1 MAMASRL
8 RLSYHQRLFLLLLG
22 FSWFLVA
29 CFVAFQ
35 YQREKHYKIEKL
47 DAQLQMFNTHLIDA
61 LATDSIDFLATIS
74 RQRLPLEDLRIS
86 VINPDGTLAFDNT
99 LDTLP
104 AESHLSRHEIRET
117 IENGSGRTIRRHSAS
132 TDNTYFYSATCES
145 DIIVRSAVPYSVS
158 LQEILQ
164 ADRTFLWFM
173 LGTTLCVSL
182 AAYLAT
188 RRLGRTITRLNR
200 FAEKAEKGERIYDWE
215 PFPPDELGSISNHI
229 VRLYARLQQTMT
241 ERDAE
246 HSRALHEQQEKTR
259 IKKQLTNNINHELK
273 TPVAAIMACLETL
286 LAHPGIAAEKR
297 TEFIERCYGEAQRL
311 SNLLNDVAD
320 ITRMDDG
327 AQNIAKTTVDIGA
340 IVADVAAGEEQR
352 LRRAGITLRN
362 GIPEG
367 VRVNGNPAFISSIFR
382 NLADNAIAYSGAS
395 ELRITL
401 DDATPA
407 FYTFSVTDNGCG
419 IPAEH
424 LSRIFERF
432 YRIDKGRSRR
442 LGGTGLGLA
451 IVRNAVQLHGGAIH
465 ASTPPGGGARFTFT
479 LAAD

>member
-1 MAMASRL
+1 MDSRI
-8 RLSYHQRLFLLLLG
+8 RLSYHSQLFIMLLG
-22 FSWFLVA
+22 FSWALVA
-29 CFVAFQ
+29 CFVLFQ
-35 YQREKHYKIEKL
+35 YHREKQYKADKL
-47 DAQLQMFNTHLIDA
+47 DAQLQLFNTHLLDA
-61 LATDSIDFLATIS
+61 LEADTAPAAATVGA
-74 RQRLPLEDLRIS
+74 QHLPVPGLRIS
-86 VINPDGTLAFDNT
+86 VISRSGALLYDNS

-104 AESHLSRHEIRET
+104 GEKHLGRPEIRRAL
-117 IENGSGRTIRRHSAS
+117 INGNGYTIRRHSSS
-132 TDNTYFYSATCES
+132 TDNTYFYSATRGDS
-145 DIIVRSAVPYSVS
+145 LVVRSAVPYSVP
-158 LQEILQ
+158 LADLL
-164 ADRTFLWFM
+164 ATDRTFLWFM
-173 LGTTLCVSL
+173 LAATLAIS
-182 AAYLAT
+182 AIGYFAT
-188 RRLGRTITRLNR
+188 RRIGRTITRLNR
-200 FAEKAEKGERIYDWE
+200 FAAKAEKGETSDDNG
-215 PFPPDELGSISNHI
+215 PFPHDELGSISGHI
-229 VRLYARLQQTMT
+229 IRLYGRLRQTME

-246 HSRALHEQQEKTR
+246 HRRAMHEQQEKTR